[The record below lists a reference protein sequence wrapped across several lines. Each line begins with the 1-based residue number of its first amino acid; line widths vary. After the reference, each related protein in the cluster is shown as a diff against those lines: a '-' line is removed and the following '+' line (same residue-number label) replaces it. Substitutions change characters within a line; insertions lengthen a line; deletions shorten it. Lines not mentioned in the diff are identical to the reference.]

1 VFKNE
6 IILSNNK
13 AVFTFFFTCRL
24 ATILALLCLYLFLQ
38 TQEPV
43 VDEYGAEPMDLVV
56 IELFAIKPSSRTQ
69 SLMNKISRSEG
80 T

>member
-13 AVFTFFFTCRL
+13 AVFTF
-24 ATILALLCLYLFLQ
+24 LALLCLYLFLQ